1 MAGKNQARLPFD
13 LEVDPA
19 FVFDRS
25 AALPAL

>member
-13 LEVDPA
+13 FA
-19 FVFDRS
+19 FDLAFDFDRS